1 MIQGDFSKETVFSED
16 PVSMAVHWESLG
28 AERLHVVD
36 LDGAKTGEPK
46 NSEIIGQIA
55 ATLKIP
61 VQLGGGIR
69 TMETAERMLNLGLD
83 RVIVGTSAALD
94 LKLASELFQAFGDRV
109 AVGLDAKDGFVAI
122 NGWQNVLEET
132 AIDLAKELESLG
144 AKRIIHTD
152 ISTDG
157 MLSGVNLKA
166 MERMAR
172 AVSIPIIA
180 SGGVTSLVDISGLKN
195 IEPLGI
201 EGVIVG
207 KVLYAQLLD
216 LKEAIRVATA

>member
-1 MIQGDFSKETVFSED
+1 LIQGDFSKETVFSED